1 MLAAESAHSVASSPL
16 TAAIVLPFV
25 GALVVALVPR
35 GRVELHRLVALL
47 FATATGAITLW
58 LLAAFDPS
66 DAGFQFEVKR
76 TWVSE
81 FGISWHV
88 GIDGVSLFLVVLTGL
103 LFPLAIVAVTPQH
116 DPKPYYAWLLVL
128 QAGCIGVFSALDLFL
143 FFVMFEIVLV
153 PMYFLIGG
161 WGYAERVYA
170 ALKFFIFTMLGSAL
184 MLVGIVSLAFL
195 HQDGVAADNEAE
207 AVVSE
212 QAAFQAQ
219 QDATAAGGVDAAT
232 QQLIDESMAKAE
244 ELRNPPL
251 DFDLVEIAESQ
262 HITDTSTSANP
273 MDWSAVRWIFLAFAV
288 AFAVK
293 VPLFPLHTWLPDAH
307 TQAPTAGSVILAGV
321 MLKLGTYGFVRFGLY
336 LFPEASVWFAPAL
349 VALGVVGIIYGAVVA
364 TMQRDLKRLVAYSSV
379 AHLGFI
385 ILGTFALTTQGI
397 QGGVVQMVNHG
408 ISTGALFLL
417 VGMIYERRH
426 TREISAL
433 KGLQKSAPILA
444 GVFTLVMLSSI
455 GLPGLNGFN
464 GEFLILVGSFL
475 TRRWFTVVAAVGVIL
490 AALYLLWA
498 YQRVFHGEPDEEN
511 ASVSDLTW
519 REGLVM
525 APLLG
530 LIVFLGVYPQPML
543 DRIEPAVAR
552 LVTHIEDNSDYV
564 EPEVATVGATED
576 AGDEEHE
583 EPAP

>member
-1 MLAAESAHSVASSPL
+1 MLSSLLAAETGHSVATSPL
-16 TAAIVLPFV
+16 TAAIVAPFV
-25 GALVVALVPR
+25 GAAVVALIPK
-35 GRVELHRLVALL
+35 GRAELHRLVALL
-47 FATATGAITLW
+47 FAVGTGAITLW
-58 LLAAFDPS
+58 LLAAFDTN
-66 DAGFQFEVKR
+66 DAGFQFEMR
-76 TWVSE
+76 RAWITD
-81 FGISWHV
+81 FGISWHL
-88 GIDGVSLFLVVLTGL
+88 GIDGISLFLVVLSGL
-103 LFPLAIVAVTPQH
+103 LFPLAIVAVAPHH
-116 DPKPYYAWLLVL
+116 DPKPYYAWLLIL
-128 QAGCIGVFSALDLFL
+128 QGGCIGVFCALDLFL

-195 HQDGVAADNEAE
+195 HRDGVAVDNAAE
-207 AVVSE
+207 ATSI
-212 QAAFQAQ
+212 QARVIQTQ
-219 QDATAAGGVDAAT
+219 QDAANNGTGIDAAT
-232 QQLIDESMAKAE
+232 QAVIDQDLTRIE
-244 ELRNPPL
+244 ELKNPPL
-251 DFDLVEIAESQ
+251 DFDLVDIAESQ
-262 HITDTSTSANP
+262 HVADTSTSANP
-273 MDWSAVRWIFLAFAV
+273 VDWSAIRWVFLAFAI

-336 LFPEASVWFAPAL
+336 LFPETSVFFAPGL
-349 VALGVVGIIYGAVVA
+349 VTLGVIGIVYGAVVA

-417 VGMIYERRH
+417 VGMIYDRRH

-433 KGLQKSAPILA
+433 KGLQKSAPIMA
-444 GVFTLVMLSSI
+444 GVFTVVMLSSI
-455 GLPGLNGFN
+455 GLPGLNGFA

-475 TRRWFTVVAAVGVIL
+475 TRRWFTVIAAAGVIL

-498 YQRVFHGEPDEEN
+498 YQRVFHGEPDEDN
-511 ASVSDLTW
+511 AHMPDLTW
-519 REGLVM
+519 QEALVM

-530 LIVFLGVYPQPML
+530 LIVFLGVYPKPML

-552 LVTHIEDNSDYV
+552 LVTHIEDHSDY
-564 EPEVATVGATED
+564 T
-576 AGDEEHE
+576 
-583 EPAP
+583 EPAVASAGADEAETP